1 MKFGPNLFAG
11 FPDDFAETA
20 TGVLQCHDKQSG
32 AAIGGFPRK
41 TCRRT
46 EAIVHLG
53 FFSGRKL
60 QTIILAGI
68 LFAQRTAKAFHA
80 VVSVLKGI
88 QLDQV
93 LINSHGVTPQTHL
106 FFNPGTMFFAG

>member
-1 MKFGPNLFAG
+1 MKFGPNLFTG
-11 FPDDFAETA
+11 FPDHLSETA
-20 TGVLQCHDKQSG
+20 ARVLQGHDKQSG

-41 TCRRT
+41 TRRRT

-53 FFSGRKL
+53 FFAGRKL
-60 QTIILAGI
+60 QTIIPAWI
-68 LFAQRTAKAFHA
+68 LFAQRAAKAFYA

-93 LINSHGVTPQTHL
+93 LIDGDGITPQAHL
-106 FFNPGTMFFAG
+106 LFNPGTMFFAG